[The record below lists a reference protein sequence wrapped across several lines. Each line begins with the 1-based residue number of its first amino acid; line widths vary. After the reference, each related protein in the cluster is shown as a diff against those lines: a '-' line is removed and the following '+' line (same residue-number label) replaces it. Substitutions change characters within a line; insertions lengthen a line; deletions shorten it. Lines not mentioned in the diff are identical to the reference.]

1 MEKIKIYHDHGV
13 KVFSGGDFAEAAIA
27 QKKFDQYCQ
36 ETKKL
41 GYDAVEISDGL
52 IDISA
57 EEKFNYIRRAINEH
71 GLAVMGEV
79 GKKEYKHKLIHWTVA
94 KFGANVNLGN
104 IEWEEIMVVEMTRVG
119 TQSTTSFKGGAYYLT

>member
-1 MEKIKIYHDHGV
+1 MGKIKIYHDHGV

-52 IDISA
+52 IDI
-57 EEKFNYIRRAINEH
+57 R
-71 GLAVMGEV
+71 
-79 GKKEYKHKLIHWTVA
+79 
-94 KFGANVNLGN
+94 
-104 IEWEEIMVVEMTRVG
+104 
-119 TQSTTSFKGGAYYLT
+119 